1 MKKIKFF
8 LKKYYWLLIIIVLLF
23 PIRVLYQDGGS
34 YSYNAIL
41 YKYFVWNPM
50 PSTPFEVREKKIIFK
65 LFPFNFHSDEYYL
78 ELKPNKSFAYIY
90 DDQDEKKLKDFLEC
104 NIGTYSLVKKV
115 DGEVLTKKET
125 ALSAFLQSYDQ
136 ELDVEGNAIIHLANL
151 SSKIKDLQVFK
162 PNDNKLV
169 TANISVYN
177 SDLAALKLENVK
189 EGKYI
194 ISFKTAWEENEV
206 WYSFQINVV

>member
-8 LKKYYWLLIIIVLLF
+8 LKKYYWLLIIIILLF

-90 DDQDEKKLKDFLEC
+90 DVQNEKSLKIF
-104 NIGTYSLVKKV
+104 
-115 DGEVLTKKET
+115 
-125 ALSAFLQSYDQ
+125 
-136 ELDVEGNAIIHLANL
+136 
-151 SSKIKDLQVFK
+151 
-162 PNDNKLV
+162 
-169 TANISVYN
+169 
-177 SDLAALKLENVK
+177 
-189 EGKYI
+189 
-194 ISFKTAWEENEV
+194 
-206 WYSFQINVV
+206 